1 MTTAVAIPTT
11 SSGRMTIHAS
21 YAALVVACIGFA
33 LTGLGNIL
41 AAPTVTTYPSRL
53 SWILQ
58 FIGPMLLA
66 LAVTLHIDH
75 LSPRIG
81 RSAVVLII
89 VGAFLTAVSSAP
101 FMFRPTFYTEEAWFN
116 LNFVLWGVGYIA
128 MGLGLASVA
137 MHKEKQLERALG
149 QPAASSTDD
158 EDYDLTV
165 HASFLSLITAS
176 VGLILYAIG
185 YLQLVGHPLGTRSAW
200 SLQTIGGM
208 LIALGI
214 VTHITHLR
222 RRIGTPAVV
231 FGLLGAACMAFSCLP
246 YAVNPSNILS
256 PSWGQCWWSVWG
268 AGAVFGAVGI
278 GLVIL
283 RKRSIEA
290 EAAS

>member
-1 MTTAVAIPTT
+1 MTTAVATPKISTE
-11 SSGRMTIHAS
+11 RMTIHAS

-58 FIGPMLLA
+58 FVGPMLLA

-101 FMFRPTFYTEEAWFN
+101 FMFTPSLYTEEAWFN

-137 MHKEKQLERALG
+137 LHKEKQLEHALAE
-149 QPAASSTDD
+149 PTASAGAES
-158 EDYDLTV
+158 DYNLTV

-185 YLQLVGHPLGTRSAW
+185 YLQLVGNPLGSRSAW

-214 VTHITHLR
+214 ATHITHLR
-222 RRIGTPAVV
+222 RRIGTLAVV
-231 FGLLGAACMAFSCLP
+231 FGLLGAVCMAFSCLP
-246 YAVNPSNILS
+246 YAVNPNNIVS
-256 PSWGQCWWSVWG
+256 PAWGQCWWNVWG
-268 AGAVFGAVGI
+268 AGAVFAAVSV
-278 GLVIL
+278 GLVIF
-283 RKRSIEA
+283 RKQSIEA
-290 EAAS
+290 EATS